1 MKEVFRSEVNVQI
14 GIGQRGTEGVIATK
28 KENVTEATEEDHVLE
43 NDASV
48 PEGIV
53 KRLIN

>member
-1 MKEVFRSEVNVQI
+1 MFRSEVNVQI